1 MVCSKPSALKKS
13 PLKIFLQGKGKF
25 FNAERDNSKIRLCL
39 GKIVIIKKLVLLGL
53 LGLLTACGQSPMMTS
68 PYYGQQGSD
77 PYGNAYATTGQP
89 NQPGGAYGSIDPNAG
104 YGFAN
109 TDPNAYGANAAYPNS
124 QYDPNAYNSTTY
136 PDPNTA
142 LPPDVAAGN
151 VSYPLPEVNN
161 QPKTPTN
168 TANQPAP
175 EATPVPIP
183 AQLKDASAELKV
195 LTLNVWGLPSLLGK
209 DRKARFERLG
219 QTLNDYDIVT
229 LQETFSNDIEILRKS
244 TRFPYHLR
252 WNNTG
257 LRMGSGLYVLSK
269 YPIIRNDFRQFGNCT
284 VADCLARKG
293 VLFTRIDHP
302 TLGAVDVYTTHYQ
315 AEAKPV
321 AEKIRIEEDNKVM
334 QEFVGQNN
342 SPYPTI
348 ITGDF
353 NSKPDFPEYLD
364 LNRRLPLID
373 TWRTANGNAPGYT
386 SDPSNLYKAGK
397 EQGARIDYIFVLK
410 QNTYKTSVQ
419 EVQVTHNK
427 PVEGFFLSDH
437 FGVSAKIKFET
448 LYSTELKNHSSSKD

>member
-89 NQPGGAYGSIDPNAG
+89 NQYSQPGAAYGSDPNAA

-109 TDPNAYGANAAYPNS
+109 TDPNAYGSNTTYPNT
-124 QYDPNAYNSTTY
+124 QYDPNS
-136 PDPNTA
+136 A
-142 LPPDVAAGN
+142 LPPDVMAGN
-151 VSYPLPEVNN
+151 TSYPLPEVNN
-161 QPKTPTN
+161 QPKTPAAITH
-168 TANQPAP
+168 QPNP
-175 EATPVPIP
+175 DPTPVPIP
-183 AQLKDASAELKV
+183 AQLKDASAEVKV

-209 DRKARFERLG
+209 DRKARFDRLG

-244 TRFPYHLR
+244 TRFPYHMR

-302 TLGAVDVYTTHYQ
+302 VLGAVDVYTTHYQ

-334 QEFVGQNN
+334 QEFVSQNN

-353 NSKPDFPEYLD
+353 NGKPDFPEYLD

-373 TWRTANGNAPGYT
+373 TWRTANPNQPGYT

-410 QNTYKTSVQ
+410 QNTYKTTVQ

-427 PVEGFFLSDH
+427 PVEGFFISDH
-437 FGVSAKIKFET
+437 FGVSAKLKFET

>member
-1 MVCSKPSALKKS
+1 M
-13 PLKIFLQGKGKF
+13 
-25 FNAERDNSKIRLCL
+25 

-53 LGLLTACGQSPMMTS
+53 LGLLTACGQSPMMTGA
-68 PYYGQQGSD
+68 YYGQQGTN
-77 PYGNAYATTGQP
+77 PYGNAFTTAGQP
-89 NQPGGAYGSIDPNAG
+89 SQPGGAYYGSNDPSAG
-104 YGFAN
+104 YGFTS
-109 TDPNAYGANAAYPNS
+109 TDPNAFGGNSAYPNT
-124 QYDPNAYNSTTY
+124 QYDPNAYGTPATY
-136 PDPNTA
+136 PEVNNT
-142 LPPDVAAGN
+142 LPPDVVAGN
-151 VSYPLPEVNN
+151 ASYPINDPIT
-161 QPKTPTN
+161 QPKTPNTTN
-168 TANQPAP
+168 PPTPI
-175 EATPVPIP
+175 ATPVPIP

-209 DRKARFERLG
+209 DRKARFDRLG

-229 LQETFSNDIEILRKS
+229 LQETFSNDIEVLRKS

-269 YPIIRNDFRQFGNCT
+269 YPIIRNDFRQFDNCT

-321 AEKIRIEEDNKVM
+321 AERIRIEEGNKVM
-334 QEFVGQNN
+334 QEFVSQNN

-353 NSKPDFPEYLD
+353 NFKPDFPEYQD
-364 LNRRLPLID
+364 LNRRMPLID
-373 TWRTANGNAPGYT
+373 TWRTANGEAPGYT

-419 EVQVTHNK
+419 EVKITHNQ

-437 FGVSAKIKFET
+437 FGVAAKIKFET